1 MLSLKSLVRAEKR
14 HELILAVLLFV
25 YALFD
30 LPTPEGLA
38 KLVDTTIGNIV
49 VVVLALSLFGT
60 GNPLLGVLGVVAAD
74 ALIKRSSDRRSSD
87 EGEKKS
93 SSFISFTDDDNN
105 NTYGV
110 GSGNV
115 GFLSPTLEED
125 MVSKMAPLVTHDG
138 AGIDYQP
145 HMPYSDAASL
155 NE

>member
-93 SSFISFTDDDNN
+93 SPFISFTDDDNN

-115 GFLSPTLEED
+115 GFLSPTLEEQ

>member
-74 ALIKRSSDRRSSD
+74 ALIKRSSDRGSSD
-87 EGEKKS
+87 KEKQS
-93 SSFISFTDDDNN
+93 APSVNLTNDDDNN
-105 NTYGV
+105 TYGNY
-110 GSGNV
+110 SGNG
-115 GFLSPTLEED
+115 GFLAPTLEED
-125 MVSKMAPLVTHDG
+125 MVSKMAPLVTHEG

>member
-38 KLVDTTIGNIV
+38 KLVDTTIGNVV

-74 ALIKRSSDRRSSD
+74 ALIKRSAKVMDGGKPSDTPVA
-87 EGEKKS
+87 E
-93 SSFISFTDDDNN
+93 IADDL
-105 NTYGV
+105 
-110 GSGNV
+110 SGR
-115 GFLSPTLEED
+115 GTGGIPRTLEED
-125 MVSKMAPLVTHDG
+125 MVSKMAPLVTHEG

>member
-74 ALIKRSSDRRSSD
+74 ALIKRSSHKGSSD
-87 EGEKKS
+87 GEEKKS
-93 SSFISFTDDDNN
+93 APFINLTNDDDNN
-105 NTYGV
+105 TYGNY
-110 GSGNV
+110 SGNV
-115 GFLSPTLEED
+115 GFLAPTLEED
-125 MVSKMAPLVTHDG
+125 MVAKMAPLVTHDG

-145 HMPYSDAASL
+145 HMPYSEAASL

>member
-38 KLVDTTIGNIV
+38 KLVDTTIGNVV

-74 ALIKRSSDRRSSD
+74 ALIKRSSDRGSSD
-87 EGEKKS
+87 KEKQS
-93 SSFISFTDDDNN
+93 APFINITNDDDNN
-105 NTYGV
+105 TYGNY
-110 GSGNV
+110 SGNV
-115 GFLSPTLEED
+115 GFLAPTLEED
-125 MVSKMAPLVTHDG
+125 MVSKMAPLVTHEG

>member
-74 ALIKRSSDRRSSD
+74 ALIKRSSDRGSSD
-87 EGEKKS
+87 KEKQS
-93 SSFISFTDDDNN
+93 APSINLTNDDDNN
-105 NTYGV
+105 TYGNY
-110 GSGNV
+110 SGNV
-115 GFLSPTLEED
+115 GFLAPTLEED
-125 MVSKMAPLVTHDG
+125 MVSKMAPLVTHEG

>member
-74 ALIKRSSDRRSSD
+74 ALIKRSSNRESSD
-87 EGEKKS
+87 KEKQS
-93 SSFISFTDDDNN
+93 APSTNLTNDDDNN
-105 NTYGV
+105 TYGNY
-110 GSGNV
+110 SGNV
-115 GFLSPTLEED
+115 GFLAPTLEED
-125 MVSKMAPLVTHDG
+125 MVSKMAPLVTHEG